1 MDYSKEYCINGK
13 RYRINEQHRRGNPRK
28 SQWTVKEDNELD
40 IFACSLKKNWV
51 SLCQYYSYGL
61 LIRDNVKEKLGES
74 IDKQDLYIAKF
85 ICNQNLWHGYPCGDK
100 PEDLE
105 KISDNTLQ
113 SWKDYFSK
121 KEILRMLKGQ
131 KI

>member
-1 MDYSKEYCINGK
+1 MDYSKEHDINGK
-13 RYRINEQHRRGNPRK
+13 RYRINEQHRRGNPKK
-28 SQWTVKEDNELD
+28 SQWTVKEHDELG
-40 IFACSLKKNWV
+40 IFSYSLENNWL

-61 LIRDNVKEKLGES
+61 LIRDNEKEKLGES
-74 IDKQDLYIAKF
+74 VDKQDLYIAKF

-100 PEDLE
+100 SEDLE

-113 SWKDYFSK
+113 EWKTYFPK
-121 KEILRMLKGQ
+121 KEITKMLKGR